1 MSTLTMPA
9 PQQHTG
15 FHREF
20 AWQETR
26 SSEPVH
32 QSRNNMKKIALPSIR
47 QAFPEL
53 QLRVQHDGAART
65 PSSTTSP
72 VAGPAGTMTPPE
84 YVHSPNCSSKR
95 RRLSFEDDRE
105 GERASQVPRLYTN
118 PGAPMVMHQSPPS
131 RSIPRPAQESW
142 PSPSRTSPYLPS
154 GALPSM
160 QTPAPMEVRERIEA
174 RPTLPSLPRM
184 EFDRNPAPMHRVRSQ
199 SGDEYMP
206 ESMRPRVSHPSGPSM
221 EAPAPVYRAPNYS
234 YGGYHPSRVQSMS
247 VGSIHPFDRAP
258 FSAAAA
264 YGHHFQ
270 DSFMR
275 MGDYGMGM
283 GGDNKQRKRR
293 GNLPKETTDKLRAWF
308 VAHLHHPYPT
318 EDEKQSLMRQTGLQ
332 MSKFTSSTE
341 LGFRRLGTNIFS
353 SSSDQISNWFINA
366 RRRQLPTMINNARAE
381 SDAMSGRGGDGKVLP
396 STERADYDHSAKRN
410 SVPLSEGEASNFDD
424 VELDGMTRR
433 RGSSHF
439 KRGSI

>member
-9 PQQHTG
+9 PHQHTG

-26 SSEPVH
+26 STEPVH
-32 QSRNNMKKIALPSIR
+32 QSRNNMEKIALPSIR

-72 VAGPAGTMTPPE
+72 VTGPAGAMTPPE
-84 YVHSPNCSSKR
+84 YIHSPNCSSKR

-105 GERASQVPRLYTN
+105 GERASQIPRLYTN
-118 PGAPMVMHQSPPS
+118 PGAPMMMHQSPPS
-131 RSIPRPAQESW
+131 RSMPRPAQESW
-142 PSPSRTSPYLPS
+142 PSSSRTSPYLPS

-160 QTPAPMEVRERIEA
+160 QTPAPMEVRERVEA

-184 EFDRNPAPMHRVRSQ
+184 DFERNSTPMHRVRSQ
-199 SGDEYMP
+199 SGDEYMH

-221 EAPAPVYRAPNYS
+221 EAPAPVYRAPS
-234 YGGYHPSRVQSMS
+234 YGGYGSYHPSRVQSLS

-258 FSAAAA
+258 FSAAA
-264 YGHHFQ
+264 YGHHHFQ

-275 MGDYGMGM
+275 MGDYSMGM

-332 MSKFTSSTE
+332 M
-341 LGFRRLGTNIFS
+341 N
-353 SSSDQISNWFINA
+353 QISNWFINA

-396 STERADYDHSAKRN
+396 STERADYDHGAKRN
-410 SVPLSEGEASNFDD
+410 SVPLSDGEASNFDD